1 MPHPARCDRPC
12 RSTGRWQ
19 VKHIPF
25 SPTPERGF
33 FRHPAP
39 ANTAPYPSSG
49 PRRPLYLPDH
59 TPAILP
65 ARKPGKR
72 PGRRGKPTRGDRK
85 IVRPSRTAG
94 SGIRPPL
101 TEPGNIA
108 FHFFLTTF
116 DLTNGQK
123 AFVIFAPLEN
133 CDLSCSWSNE
143 RNVLMAGLTSRHEL
157 CCMGSCLRREP
168 LRLFRTGLS
177 QAFMGVSDN
186 GLTLF
191 SSFSRRRDRAGQHL
205 PPCPPPKPP
214 LT

>member
-1 MPHPARCDRPC
+1 MNRRCARTRPLLAHGAAHRTAADDHRRRDRRLVPHPARCDRPC

-123 AFVIFAPLEN
+123 AFVILLPLKTATFHVPGAMN
-133 CDLSCSWSNE
+133 ATC
-143 RNVLMAGLTSRHEL
+143 
-157 CCMGSCLRREP
+157 
-168 LRLFRTGLS
+168 
-177 QAFMGVSDN
+177 
-186 GLTLF
+186 
-191 SSFSRRRDRAGQHL
+191 
-205 PPCPPPKPP
+205 
-214 LT
+214 